1 MAVREMNIKPRALE
15 RLIML
20 GMLILTIAGILT
32 AITIYDYQKEVSKII
47 DETPRPEAAT
57 RAQYDYFNYIANYNQ
72 LVTMVQSQSFS
83 VALITIIGIIL
94 FLQVIAFLINSLML
108 IRMYEIL
115 LDVYEQLKEKNAAL
129 TIETPAKEKV
139 SGSSKKKGKD

>member
-1 MAVREMNIKPRALE
+1 M
-15 RLIML
+15 
-20 GMLILTIAGILT
+20 
-32 AITIYDYQKEVSKII
+32 VSKII

-57 RAQYDYFNYIANYNQ
+57 MAQYDYFNYIANYNQ

-108 IRMYEIL
+108 IRMYEIVHDL
-115 LDVYEQLKEKNAAL
+115 YEQFNEKDAELN
-129 TIETPAKEKV
+129 TETPAKETKKS
-139 SGSSKKKGKD
+139 SGKKKEKD

>member
-1 MAVREMNIKPRALE
+1 MNIKPRALE
-15 RLIML
+15 RIILL

-57 RAQYDYFNYIANYNQ
+57 MAQYDYFNYIANYNQ

-108 IRMYEIL
+108 IRMYEIVHDL
-115 LDVYEQLKEKNAAL
+115 YEQFNEKDAELN
-129 TIETPAKEKV
+129 TETPAKETKKS
-139 SGSSKKKGKD
+139 SGKKKEKD